1 MAKVPQG
8 LWVSKCQWPCGSER
22 CVGAVE
28 CNEAAIFPLPI
39 ESEGKGQG
47 QKIAGFASS
56 YRAQRGGATI
66 GVTLKLLGK
75 YGEASTRLVGE

>member
-1 MAKVPQG
+1 
-8 LWVSKCQWPCGSER
+8 GSER

-28 CNEAAIFPLPI
+28 CNEAAIFPLPM
-39 ESEGKGQG
+39 ESEGKDQGQG

-75 YGEASTRLVGE
+75 YGETSPRLVGE